1 MDILY
6 IEMKALHMMNK
17 LHIFPPRLRLISL
30 DFWVD
35 TLLSK
40 LCNLYFGLRLVE
52 RPNPLPPFVEF
63 FTKSTQI
70 IFENFP
76 YET

>member
-35 TLLSK
+35 TLLLK
-40 LCNLYFGLRLVE
+40 LCNLYLFNNLDLGKRSLA
-52 RPNPLPPFVEF
+52 PLPLKLDP
-63 FTKSTQI
+63 KSSLYK
-70 IFENFP
+70 NWV
-76 YET
+76 

>member
-1 MDILY
+1 MDIFY
-6 IEMKALHMMNK
+6 NEMKALHMMNK

-40 LCNLYFGLRLVE
+40 LCNLYFGD
-52 RPNPLPPFVEF
+52 
-63 FTKSTQI
+63 STEKQT
-70 IFENFP
+70 
-76 YET
+76 Y

>member
-1 MDILY
+1 MDIFY
-6 IEMKALHMMNK
+6 NEMKALHMMNK

-40 LCNLYFGLRLVE
+40 LCNLYFV
-52 RPNPLPPFVEF
+52 FVALIYLYF
-63 FTKSTQI
+63 V
-70 IFENFP
+70 
-76 YET
+76 Y

>member
-6 IEMKALHMMNK
+6 IEMKLLMMMNK
-17 LHIFPPRLRLISL
+17 MHIFTPRLRLISL

-40 LCNLYFGLRLVE
+40 LCNLYFVKIFPRFFIE
-52 RPNPLPPFVEF
+52 EF
-63 FTKSTQI
+63 PSD
-70 IFENFP
+70 
-76 YET
+76 

>member
-40 LCNLYFGLRLVE
+40 LCNLYFYDRIFIASNEE
-52 RPNPLPPFVEF
+52 R
-63 FTKSTQI
+63 KI
-70 IFENFP
+70 IK
-76 YET
+76 TL